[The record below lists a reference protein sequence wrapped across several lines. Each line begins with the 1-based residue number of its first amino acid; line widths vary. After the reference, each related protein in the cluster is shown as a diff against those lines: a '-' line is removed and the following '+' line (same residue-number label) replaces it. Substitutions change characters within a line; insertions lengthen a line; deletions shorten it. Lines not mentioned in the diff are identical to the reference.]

1 MIDYLSEM
9 RVQVRSISGVWD
21 IQDSYSN
28 FKGLEIVVFKG
39 EQRGLC
45 FYSILNKGKSRKK
58 GWKDNQKPQLKRI
71 LWAIIKFFFLMH
83 FVLLQP
89 WQGFEHGAVIIR
101 FTF

>member
-71 LWAIIKFFFLMH
+71 LWAIIKFFFLNAFCVITTMT
-83 FVLLQP
+83 
-89 WQGFEHGAVIIR
+89 GF
-101 FTF
+101 

>member
-1 MIDYLSEM
+1 MIDDLSEI

-58 GWKDNQKPQLKRI
+58 GWKETTAQEGPVGHNKV
-71 LWAIIKFFFLMH
+71 FFLMH

-101 FTF
+101 FIF